1 MKISLKKIFSILDIH
16 GKCSS
21 VSIIDTLVKV
31 SKKTGKGLEA
41 CNQCIRLSEKA
52 VMWLQYAVKSFL
64 VGPPQGERT
73 K

>member
-1 MKISLKKIFSILDIH
+1 MGNVLMFQLLIP
-16 GKCSS
+16 
-21 VSIIDTLVKV
+21 LVKV

-64 VGPPQGERT
+64 VGPPQGE
-73 K
+73 

>member
-1 MKISLKKIFSILDIH
+1 MGNVPMFQLLIP
-16 GKCSS
+16 
-21 VSIIDTLVKV
+21 LVKV